1 MLQNGRPKLRNS
13 LLAALVDGD
22 RSLIERHLETVRL
35 PRGVLL
41 RAGDRVT
48 HAYFPLDCLISLGV
62 AMDDGGSAE
71 TASIGREGMDGY
83 MVALGDHRSLCR
95 SLVQVEGWAARMPV
109 DRLEAAFATSP
120 PVRELFL
127 AYVQALLGQVSQ
139 LAACNAL
146 HPTEARLCRVMLLL
160 RDRLRSDLLPFTQET
175 LAEMLGVQRPT
186 VSLVARTLQ
195 TAGLIRSRRG
205 SVEIAD
211 GPGLEEASCECYATI
226 RGHYRRLLPL
236 SFGDHA

>member
-1 MLQNGRPKLRNS
+1 MLLNGRPKLRNS
-13 LLAALVDGD
+13 LLAALVGGD
-22 RSLIERHLETVRL
+22 RDLIEPHLEAVRL
-35 PRGVLL
+35 PRSVLL

-48 HAYFPLDCLISLGV
+48 HAYFPLDCVISLGV

-83 MVALGDHRSLCR
+83 MVALGDHHSLCR
-95 SLVQVEGWAARMPV
+95 SVVLAEGWAVRLPV
-109 DRLEAAFATSP
+109 DRLEAAFVASP

-146 HPTEARLCRVMLLL
+146 HPTEARLCRVLLLL
-160 RDRLRSDLLPFTQET
+160 RDRLRSDVLPFTQET

-186 VSLVARTLQ
+186 VSLVVRTLQ
-195 TAGLIRSRRG
+195 TAGLVRSRHG
-205 SVEIAD
+205 SIEIVD
-211 GPGLEEASCECYATI
+211 GPGLEEAGCECYATI
-226 RGHYRRLLPL
+226 RGHYQRLLPL
-236 SFGDHA
+236 SFADHA

>member
-1 MLQNGRPKLRNS
+1 
-13 LLAALVDGD
+13 
-22 RSLIERHLETVRL
+22 
-35 PRGVLL
+35 
-41 RAGDRVT
+41 
-48 HAYFPLDCLISLGV
+48 
-62 AMDDGGSAE
+62 
-71 TASIGREGMDGY
+71 
-83 MVALGDHRSLCR
+83 
-95 SLVQVEGWAARMPV
+95 
-109 DRLEAAFATSP
+109 
-120 PVRELFL
+120 
-127 AYVQALLGQVSQ
+127 
-139 LAACNAL
+139 
-146 HPTEARLCRVMLLL
+146 VMLLL

-205 SVEIAD
+205 SVEIVD

>member
-22 RSLIERHLETVRL
+22 RELIGPYLETVRL

-48 HAYFPLDCLISLGV
+48 HAHFPLDCVLSLGV

-95 SLVQVEGWAARMPV
+95 SLVQVEGWAARLPV
-109 DRLEAAFATSP
+109 GRLEAAFATSP

-127 AYVQALLGQVSQ
+127 AYVQALLGQISQ

-146 HPTEARLCRVMLLL
+146 HPTEARLCRALLLL
-160 RDRLRSDLLPFTQET
+160 RDRMRSDVLPFTQET

-186 VSLVARTLQ
+186 VSLVVRTLQ
-195 TAGLIRSRRG
+195 TAGLVRSRRG
-205 SVEIAD
+205 SLEIVD
-211 GPGLEEASCECYATI
+211 GPGLEEAGCECYGAI
-226 RGHYRRLLPL
+226 RGCYQRLLPL
-236 SFGDHA
+236 SFADSA